1 MNFTYSF
8 PAAEVQYD
16 CTFVNYKPLKKEN
29 GQKISHIIGN
39 CFCCEKNCQLPSR
52 RRRVIILC
60 AL

>member
-39 CFCCEKNCQLPSR
+39 CFCCEKNCQLPS
-52 RRRVIILC
+52 
-60 AL
+60 